1 VKKVVFVL
9 RRHSMTKSKD
19 KPRRKNKGE
28 VKELGKEIEGRVGQ
42 RTEELSVLRNIASAV
57 NRPLALGQ
65 TLKAVTAALL
75 ETVPSAQGVVI
86 HLCSEAASILVPIAS
101 AQRGRSRKRTPPA
114 EIIQTIV
121 RRAAKK
127 RRQIYI
133 PDLRKEARVTDP
145 KGKLS
150 LLIIPLVSDQE
161 KIGTLSVYGAEV
173 EAFSDHDQC
182 LVEIFAGWA
191 AIAIKKTQ
199 LRFEA
204 EQSQEAALTILAN
217 QAASA

>member
-1 VKKVVFVL
+1 MNKLKDKL
-9 RRHSMTKSKD
+9 RRKKEG
-19 KPRRKNKGE
+19 R
-28 VKELGKEIEGRVGQ
+28 VKELGEEIEGSGQ
-42 RTEELSVLRNIASAV
+42 RAKELLVLGDIASVV
-57 NRPLALGQ
+57 NRSLTLTQ
-65 TLKAVTAALL
+65 MLKAVTEAVL
-75 ETVPSAQGVVI
+75 ETVPSAQRVVI
-86 HLCSEAASILVPIAS
+86 HLCSEAASLLVPIAS
-101 AQRGRSRKRTPPA
+101 AQRDRSRKRTPPA
-114 EIIQTIV
+114 EIIQTIA

-127 RRQIYI
+127 KRRIHI
-133 PDLRKEARVTDP
+133 PDLRKEARVPDP

-150 LLIIPLVSDQE
+150 LLVIPLVSDR
-161 KIGTLSVYGAEV
+161 KTVGTLSVYGAGV
-173 EAFSDHDQC
+173 EAFTDHDQC